1 MKGKLT
7 RRINIAVIAT
17 LGVLAAVGAGY
28 AAIPSAGGVIH
39 SCYNASSNPSGQ
51 LRVIDA
57 EAGAKCAKNEKA
69 LDFNQ
74 RGPQGLRG
82 DTGPQGPQ
90 GDPGPQGPQGPQGLQ
105 GEQGPKGDTGATGP
119 AGSGGMSDAYVG
131 SDSGPVFIID
141 SEGTE
146 TEVLARSLPAG
157 NYVLQARVTLKKS
170 SPSTGV
176 RCALRVNGTE
186 VDAEDDGFPFLDGDG
201 DYRVHLLGTG
211 SLAGPGSATV
221 SCSTGW
227 IGIEATTVKII
238 AIKVGAIH

>member
-1 MKGKLT
+1 MSAKLT
-7 RRINIAVIAT
+7 RRGSLALIALSGT
-17 LGVLAAVGAGY
+17 LAAVGVGY
-28 AAIPSAGGVIH
+28 AAIPSSDGAIH

-57 EAGAKCAKNEKA
+57 EAGAKCAKNEKT
-69 LDFNQ
+69 LHFNQ
-74 RGPQGLRG
+74 RGPQGLKG

-90 GDPGPQGPQGPQGLQ
+90 GDPGPQGPQGLQ

-131 SDSGPVFIID
+131 SDTGPVFIASD
-141 SEGTE
+141 GTE

-170 SPSTGV
+170 APHLSA

-186 VDAEDDGFPFLDGDG
+186 VDAEDDGDNVADG

-221 SCSTGW
+221 SCWTGW
-227 IGIEATTVKII
+227 IGFEAITGKII
-238 AIKVGAIH
+238 AIKIGAIH

>member
-1 MKGKLT
+1 MRAKLT
-7 RRINIAVIAT
+7 RRGSIGVIALSGT
-17 LGVLAAVGAGY
+17 LAAVGVGY
-28 AAIPSAGGVIH
+28 AAIPSSDDAIH

-57 EAGAKCAKNEKA
+57 EAGAKCAKNEKT
-69 LDFNQ
+69 LHFNQ
-74 RGPQGLRG
+74 RGTQGLKG

-90 GDPGPQGPQGPQGLQ
+90 GDPGPQGLQ

-131 SDSGPVFIID
+131 SDTGPVFIASD
-141 SEGTE
+141 GTE

-170 SPSTGV
+170 APHLSA

-186 VDAEDDGFPFLDGDG
+186 VDAEDDGDNVGGG

-221 SCSTGW
+221 SCSTYW
-227 IGIEATTVKII
+227 LGIEAITVKII
-238 AIKVGAIH
+238 AIK